1 MSYKKNGK
9 KKYKQSGGG
18 RFDRN
23 SARGAK
29 PVTAGRSLG
38 TADAS
43 AGDGKVRLAAGRT
56 GIESGRPGD
65 DELGCFAAGLG
76 IDSAGGAQPGAD
88 VGVGTDVVGGVESGR
103 GGPSGL
109 EAMRVGRPGYK
120 SGFVAIVG
128 RPNAGKSTLVN
139 RLVGQKIAIVTSK
152 PQTTRNRIQGIVT
165 KPEGQIIFI
174 DTPGLHDADS
184 ALGRQM
190 MHEVAAALEGID
202 VLLLMVDA
210 SRDYP
215 HADAL
220 LLQKAERFRGK
231 TILALNKVDRV
242 PKPKLL
248 PMIQAFNKEFEFA
261 AIVPISA
268 LKGAGCEELLAA
280 ILQQLPAGDAYFPED
295 QITDQPERF
304 LSAEIVREKAIQV
317 MYHEVPYA
325 LAVIV
330 EKFEELPRLLR
341 IEVTMNVERDSQ
353 KKILIGHKGEML
365 KKIGTEARKE
375 LEKLFDIKVYLA
387 LFVKVV
393 PDWRE
398 NPQKVRELDWH
409 FQLEGL
415 SEEAARKS
423 PGAES
428 GGERGD
434 E

>member
-1 MSYKKNGK
+1 MEESPMGK
-9 KKYKQSGGG
+9 KEG
-18 RFDRN
+18 
-23 SARGAK
+23 
-29 PVTAGRSLG
+29 P
-38 TADAS
+38 
-43 AGDGKVRLAAGRT
+43 GKKAHR
-56 GIESGRPGD
+56 
-65 DELGCFAAGLG
+65 
-76 IDSAGGAQPGAD
+76 
-88 VGVGTDVVGGVESGR
+88 
-103 GGPSGL
+103 
-109 EAMRVGRPGYK
+109 

-165 KPEGQIIFI
+165 TPESQIVFI
-174 DTPGLHDADS
+174 DTPGVHEADS

-190 MHEVAAALEGID
+190 MQEVAAALEGID

-210 SRDYP
+210 SSSHA
-215 HADAL
+215 HADEL
-220 LLQKAERFRGK
+220 LLQKAQRFRGK

-248 PMIQAFNKEFEFA
+248 PLIEAFSKAFEFS

-268 LKGAGCEELLAA
+268 LKGAGCEELLAE
-280 ILQQLPAGDAYFPED
+280 IQKYLPEGELYFPED
-295 QITDQPERF
+295 QVTDQPERF
-304 LSAEIVREKAIQV
+304 LAAEIIREKAIQV

-325 LAVIV
+325 LAVVV
-330 EKFEELPRLLR
+330 EKFEEKPRLLR
-341 IEVTMNVERDSQ
+341 IEATMNVERATQ

-375 LEKLFDIKVYLA
+375 LEALLDTRIYLG

-398 NPQKVRELDWH
+398 SPQKVRELDWH

-415 SEEAARKS
+415 SKDQEE
-423 PGAES
+423 
-428 GGERGD
+428 GE
-434 E
+434 

>member
-1 MSYKKNGK
+1 MSTPSKRRDQPGYRKDSREKSEAGK
-9 KKYKQSGGG
+9 IAGTSGHAQIAGTIGVNDVAQSGEYTETGDSVQ
-18 RFDRN
+18 RSPTN
-23 SARGAK
+23 SKGTGA
-29 PVTAGRSLG
+29 
-38 TADAS
+38 
-43 AGDGKVRLAAGRT
+43 
-56 GIESGRPGD
+56 
-65 DELGCFAAGLG
+65 
-76 IDSAGGAQPGAD
+76 
-88 VGVGTDVVGGVESGR
+88 GVE
-103 GGPSGL
+103 L
-109 EAMRVGRPGYK
+109 K
-120 SGFVAIVG
+120 SGFVAIIG

-152 PQTTRNRIQGIVT
+152 PQTTRNRIQGIVNR
-165 KPEGQIIFI
+165 PEGQIVFI
-174 DTPGLHDADS
+174 DTPGVHEADS

-202 VLLLMVDA
+202 VLLLTVDA

-220 LLQKAERFRGK
+220 LLQKAERFPGK
-231 TILALNKVDRV
+231 TILALNKVDRL

-248 PMIQAFNKEFEFA
+248 PMIAAFQKAFEFA

-268 LKGAGCEELLAA
+268 LKGAGCDDLVNA
-280 ILQQLPAGDAYFPED
+280 IFHELPAGEAYFPEE

-304 LSAEIVREKAIQV
+304 LAAEIIREKAIQL

-325 LAVIV
+325 LAVKV
-330 EKFEELPRLLR
+330 EKFEELPKLLR
-341 IEVTMNVERDSQ
+341 IEAVMNVERDSQ

-375 LEKLFDIKVYLA
+375 LEKLFSSKIYLG

-398 NPQKVRELDWH
+398 NPLKVRELDWH

-415 SEEAARKS
+415 SDEIARKS
-423 PGAES
+423 PS
-428 GGERGD
+428 D
-434 E
+434 KDS